1 MNKLYFYFCLIAL
14 FAAGCAKEDGLEPSG
29 IREDYFTVPE
39 DATDPVSVLRR
50 NFHERTGIHLLFND
64 TLRHEQQGTNPD
76 GTPRWYT
83 ETIDF
88 NYFITSLGSGNYSF
102 EYLTDYDDM
111 VAASEAVEEYILPY
125 FQEKAY
131 PYSLFL
137 TQYCLSYNSNYE
149 EYEDVGY
156 IDGLRCLGLSTGDFV
171 NMTDEEKATFGTD
184 LIYNMVYNAI
194 DNLSYD
200 DPTLDPFTSYCEDYY
215 YEYFDEVELPAG
227 MDPEN
232 LTIEDMY
239 TLGFL
244 EEADYYWG
252 DFPSQNSDL
261 RDYLQEVF
269 YTDEAEFR
277 NTYAA
282 YPVVIAKYEALK
294 QIITD
299 MGYNI

>member
-50 NFHERTGIHLLFND
+50 NFHERTGIHLLF
-64 TLRHEQQGTNPD
+64 
-76 GTPRWYT
+76 
-83 ETIDF
+83 
-88 NYFITSLGSGNYSF
+88 
-102 EYLTDYDDM
+102 
-111 VAASEAVEEYILPY
+111 LPY

>member
-1 MNKLYFYFCLIAL
+1 MNRLYFYFCLIAL
-14 FAAGCAKEDGLEPSG
+14 LAAGCAKEDALEPSG

-50 NFHERTGIHLLFND
+50 DFHERTGIHLLFND
-64 TLRHEQQGTNPD
+64 TLRHEQQGTYND
-76 GTPRWYT
+76 GTPYWYT

-88 NYFITSLGSGNYSF
+88 NYRITTLDSYIYHF
-102 EYLTDYDDM
+102 EYITDYDNM
-111 VAASEAVEEYILPY
+111 TAASEAVETYILPY
-125 FQEKAY
+125 FQEQAY
-131 PYSLFL
+131 PYSLL
-137 TQYCLSYNSNYE
+137 LAHQCQSYDDWDE
-149 EYEDVGY
+149 AYEDLDY
-156 IDGLRCLGLSTGDFV
+156 IDGLRCLALSMGDFLT
-171 NMTDEEKATFGTD
+171 MTDEEKAAFGTD
-184 LIYNMVYNAI
+184 LIYGMVYNAI

-244 EEADYYWG
+244 EEADYFWG
-252 DFPSQNSDL
+252 DFPSQRSDWQ
-261 RDYLQEVF
+261 DYLDEIF

-277 NTYAA
+277 ATYAA
-282 YPVVIAKYEALK
+282 YPVVIAKYETLK
-294 QIITD
+294 QIIID
-299 MGYNI
+299 MGYNL